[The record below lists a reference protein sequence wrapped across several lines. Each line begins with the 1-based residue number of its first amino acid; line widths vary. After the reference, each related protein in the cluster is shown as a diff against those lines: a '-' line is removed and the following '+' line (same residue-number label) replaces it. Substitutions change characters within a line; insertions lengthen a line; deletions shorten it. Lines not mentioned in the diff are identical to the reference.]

1 MDVVVYLYMITRI
14 STEKTLVKQILYD
27 CKGKFD
33 CKNKTQSKTGSVT
46 SIDVRKPNQWSIL
59 YAEKI
64 IISILA
70 RVPLSFI

>member
-33 CKNKTQSKTGSVT
+33 CKNKTQSKTGSVA
-46 SIDVRKPNQWSIL
+46 SIDVRKPNQ
-59 YAEKI
+59 
-64 IISILA
+64 
-70 RVPLSFI
+70 

>member
-46 SIDVRKPNQWSIL
+46 SIDVRKPKHVYLWVL
-59 YAEKI
+59 YRKW
-64 IISILA
+64 
-70 RVPLSFI
+70 FIYKVVLI